1 MRRALVLA
9 VLAAP
14 TAAWAGHHCHE
25 VSQIVGYEQCGR
37 FGGWSF
43 GAMVSLEAGVSAL
56 RFSDTSATGGRTRL
70 AVGFGRT
77 FYLASQLDLAAITGG
92 VRPGV
97 AALGGSTMPPTA
109 AGGSVAQE
117 LMLLGAHRRFGQLT
131 IAAEAGPGVRFATYD
146 TGRPAMQ
153 GWFVLE
159 LQPKLDLWLTPNIS
173 VGAVGGFD
181 LVQHDG
187 FSAALVMGF
196 HLTPYDMA
204 R

>member
-1 MRRALVLA
+1 MRLIVLA
-9 VLAAP
+9 MLAVP
-14 TAAWAGHHCHE
+14 TAARAAPHCHE
-25 VSQIVGYEQCGR
+25 VSPIVGYQQCGR

-56 RFSDTSATGGRTRL
+56 RFDDMSAMGARWRM

-77 FYLASQLDLAAITGG
+77 FYMASQLDVAAITSG
-92 VRPGV
+92 VRSGV
-97 AALGGSTMPPTA
+97 AALGGSATMVTPASGT
-109 AGGSVAQE
+109 VAQE
-117 LMLLGAHRRFGQLT
+117 VMLLGAHRRFGQLT
-131 IAAEAGPGVRFATYD
+131 IAMEAGPAVRFATYAP
-146 TGRPAMQ
+146 TAKPAMD
-153 GWFVLE
+153 GWFEVE

-173 VGAVGGFD
+173 LGAVGGFD
-181 LVQHDG
+181 LVHHDG